1 MKSVAGLRCR
11 PHTLSGFFHF
21 KEELFVTVWNEAH
34 PEQPYRNL
42 YYEQPDEG
50 SNVDSGIPTDKDQ
63 YSELD
68 VQDQKEISDFQRQV
82 DGRLDM
88 LMLGSPTTYAK
99 G

>member
-1 MKSVAGLRCR
+1 M
-11 PHTLSGFFHF
+11 
-21 KEELFVTVWNEAH
+21 
-34 PEQPYRNL
+34 
-42 YYEQPDEG
+42 
-50 SNVDSGIPTDKDQ
+50 DSGIPTDKDQ

-99 G
+99 ADRLRRGEGRS

>member
-1 MKSVAGLRCR
+1 M
-11 PHTLSGFFHF
+11 
-21 KEELFVTVWNEAH
+21 
-34 PEQPYRNL
+34 
-42 YYEQPDEG
+42 
-50 SNVDSGIPTDKDQ
+50 DSGIPTDKDQ

-99 G
+99 RLIGCAGGRGGHNLCEKKYGDRWPLFHKNSQIG

>member
-1 MKSVAGLRCR
+1 M
-11 PHTLSGFFHF
+11 
-21 KEELFVTVWNEAH
+21 
-34 PEQPYRNL
+34 
-42 YYEQPDEG
+42 
-50 SNVDSGIPTDKDQ
+50 DSGIPTDKDQ

-99 G
+99 GWSAAPGGGAVIISVRKNTETGGPFSIKIRKLGRVGV